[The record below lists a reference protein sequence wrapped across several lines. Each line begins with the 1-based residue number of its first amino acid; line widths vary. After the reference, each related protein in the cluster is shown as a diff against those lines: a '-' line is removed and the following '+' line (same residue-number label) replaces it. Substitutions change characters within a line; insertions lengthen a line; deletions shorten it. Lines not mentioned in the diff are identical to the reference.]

1 MRLQVESVAAVTM
14 LVTHHQDA
22 HTENPNRPLACKA
35 DDVCRLI
42 GLRVS
47 MSELSNVQH
56 GLWELLLIYSGR
68 ANPFYRS
75 PILRTLAWCA
85 SAST

>member
-14 LVTHHQDA
+14 LVMHHQDA
-22 HTENPNRPLACKA
+22 HTENPKRPLACKA
-35 DDVCRLI
+35 DDVCRRI

-47 MSELSNVQH
+47 TFELSNVQH
-56 GLWELLLIYSGR
+56 GLWELLLVCSGR

-75 PILRTLAWCA
+75 PNSRTLAWRA